1 MFRVF
6 RIIPILLMIVMLI
19 TVLRS
24 VIGAVMKLFG
34 NFVSGPAS
42 GSGSGAN
49 GSSNGA
55 KRPTMQVSGEL
66 HRDPVCGTFVAG
78 STAFQRQDAN
88 QKFYYCSENCRS
100 QHALVSR

>member
-1 MFRVF
+1 MFRLF
-6 RIIPILLMIVMLI
+6 RIIPILLIIVILI

-34 NFVSGPAS
+34 NIVSGA
-42 GSGSGAN
+42 GAAPN
-49 GSSNGA
+49 GSANGA
-55 KRPTMQVSGEL
+55 KRPPIQVSGEL

-78 STAFQRQDAN
+78 STAFQRQDGG

>member
-6 RIIPILLMIVMLI
+6 RIIPILLLIVMLI

-24 VIGAVMKLFG
+24 VIGVVMKLFG
-34 NFVSGPAS
+34 NLVSAP
-42 GSGSGAN
+42 GSGAN
-49 GSSNGA
+49 RSPNGA

-66 HRDPVCGTFVAG
+66 HRVPVCGTFVAE
-78 STAFQRQDAN
+78 STAFRRQEAK
-88 QKFYYCSENCRS
+88 QTFYYCSENCRS

>member
-6 RIIPILLMIVMLI
+6 RIIPILLIIVMLI
-19 TVLRS
+19 TILRS
-24 VIGAVMKLFG
+24 VIGVVMKLFG
-34 NFVSGPAS
+34 NLVSRP
-42 GSGSGAN
+42 GST
-49 GSSNGA
+49 SNGA

-78 STAFQRQDAN
+78 STAYQRRDAK
-88 QKFYYCSENCRS
+88 QTFYYCSETCRS

>member
-24 VIGAVMKLFG
+24 VIGVVMKLFG
-34 NFVSGPAS
+34 NLVS
-42 GSGSGAN
+42 GSGNDSP
-49 GSSNGA
+49 NGA
-55 KRPTMQVSGEL
+55 KRPAMQVSGEL

-78 STAFQRQDAN
+78 STAFQRQDAK
-88 QKFYYCSENCRS
+88 QTFYYCSENCRS
-100 QHALVSR
+100 QHVLVSR